1 LWLVRAEL
9 AFDQWGGMRAS
20 MLNWS
25 LALSAS
31 AGLTLLFGA
40 FLATAD
46 LDVPSRAA
54 VAPVLAWLT
63 LATVVSGECASR
75 NPRRHVRLRRMQ
87 RELETAY
94 AAAPGPIP
102 AGPTV
107 RLGNLTPCYRPDN
120 TLAEHES
127 QGVQETDSNKSS
139 ARSHTSGQSCQQF
152 DATPTT
158 ATADPARSGIQ
169 TTT

>member
-9 AFDQWGGMRAS
+9 AFDQSGGMRVS

-54 VAPVLAWLT
+54 VAPVLA
-63 LATVVSGECASR
+63 G
-75 NPRRHVRLRRMQ
+75 
-87 RELETAY
+87 
-94 AAAPGPIP
+94 
-102 AGPTV
+102 
-107 RLGNLTPCYRPDN
+107 
-120 TLAEHES
+120 
-127 QGVQETDSNKSS
+127 
-139 ARSHTSGQSCQQF
+139 
-152 DATPTT
+152 
-158 ATADPARSGIQ
+158 
-169 TTT
+169 